1 MVCVRE
7 TMRCKLLKL
16 KEASQSSGSNN
27 RHTQQVALALI
38 WPWSGTDMALIGQKV
53 KGHSVSMFLELYNML
68 TVYLSRVRVRVHNML
83 TVYLSRPQKSALS
96 QSLYT

>member
-38 WPWSGTDMALIGQKV
+38 WPWSGPDMALIGQKV